1 MSRNL
6 HFFYYLFPTAEA
18 WRHPEQADNV
28 YWVFFFW
35 SVGAAHRSG
44 PQAELSAG
52 WMTMNRVLD
61 RCRIIDKHRESS
73 SMRHQLCSYRNFPG
87 SHLGKVFACSVCRKR
102 KSKCRSTVT
111 SKQKDPR
118 VYKVDQTLY
127 FKQQLEV
134 ALACLHTGA
143 MLLQASSPFR
153 ENVVVGPPT
162 VRSAGITGGSDTHC
176 EPLLWMRN
184 KELLACIYEMN

>member
-52 WMTMNRVLD
+52 WMTMNRVSD
-61 RCRIIDKHRESS
+61 RCRITDKHRESS
-73 SMRHQLCSYRNFPG
+73 SMLHKFCSYRNFPG
-87 SHLGKVFACSVCRKR
+87 SHLGKVLRAAFVEKR

-111 SKQKDPR
+111 SSK
-118 VYKVDQTLY
+118 
-127 FKQQLEV
+127 
-134 ALACLHTGA
+134 
-143 MLLQASSPFR
+143 
-153 ENVVVGPPT
+153 GPPGCIKLIR
-162 VRSAGITGGSDTHC
+162 RSILGSSWRW
-176 EPLLWMRN
+176 LWRVCT
-184 KELLACIYEMN
+184 LAPCCCRLPHLSERTR

>member
-52 WMTMNRVLD
+52 WMTMNRVSD
-61 RCRIIDKHRESS
+61 RCRIIDKHHESS
-73 SMRHQLCSYRNFPG
+73 SMLHKFCSYRNFPG
-87 SHLGKVFACSVCRKR
+87 SHLGKVLHAAFVERGRVSVDLPWRPA
-102 KSKCRSTVT
+102 
-111 SKQKDPR
+111 KDPR

-143 MLLQASSPFR
+143 MLLLASSPFR
-153 ENVVVGPPT
+153 ENVAVGPLT
-162 VRSAGITGGSDTHC
+162 VRSAGTTGGSDTHC